1 MATMVQIDVDALYQ
15 QHEQLLRVE
24 ERLEDLLREAGP
36 AERKAAEGLR
46 TVARQIL
53 DQIEDIL
60 DSDQSQGAMDDARLH
75 GAIPWEEV
83 EAELER

>member
-1 MATMVQIDVDALYQ
+1 MVEIDVDALYQ